1 MSQKRSRVQKHA
13 DLRDS
18 IMRDNEE
25 KIETKE
31 LSSFAS
37 KLHQIDDNHFESM
50 SVASSVESHSPL
62 HLRDSFYE
70 SEDVNTE
77 KIDSLIE
84 QSSVELIEDTDSF
97 RSNYLQEF
105 IDEAKQYN
113 VEKGFRVDH
122 DTRSNL
128 LRELRAQHIVS
139 EEEIEQF
146 EEEIEQLEN
155 DDEHEYLET
164 LSDDDLF
171 QEPEIV
177 DEPEFTD
184 PLEDSIMM
192 KVAEYSE
199 EELDDNDYFET
210 TGNTGLLEATTR
222 LQVQIE
228 EQDQYVKD
236 MGSKLDKTNKAMNVL
251 LTMLIIFIIAIIIV
265 VGYLLL
271 SLYEII

>member
-97 RSNYLQEF
+97 RGNYLQEF

-139 EEEIEQF
+139 